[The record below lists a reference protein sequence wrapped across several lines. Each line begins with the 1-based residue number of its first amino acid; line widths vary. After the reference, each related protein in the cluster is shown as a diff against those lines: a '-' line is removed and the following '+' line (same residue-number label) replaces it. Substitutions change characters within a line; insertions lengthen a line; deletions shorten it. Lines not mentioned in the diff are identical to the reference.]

1 MTLTSLAVG
10 LDLSLT
16 AAGVA
21 SFEVFD
27 DGPPIGTARTFGRK
41 GKKGEPLYMRVSRI
55 QQLHDQIIK
64 RVFSL
69 ERLPDIAFIES
80 PAQGQTTGS
89 HHDRSWLWG
98 KVVDTL
104 LEETIPVVEVTPQK
118 AKKYATGKGN
128 ASKSEVMAAMIR
140 RHLDVEIL
148 DDNQSD
154 ALALAAMASRFRGYP
169 VEKTIS
175 KLSLEAMDGIEVG

>member
-1 MTLTSLAVG
+1 MTLTSLAIG

-41 GKKGEPLYMRVSRI
+41 GKKGESLYTRVSRI
-55 QQLHDQIIK
+55 QQLHDQIVK
-64 RVFSL
+64 QVWSF
-69 ERLPDIAFIES
+69 ERLPDIVFIES

-98 KVVDTL
+98 KVVDSL
-104 LEETIPVVEVTPQK
+104 LEELIPVIEVTPQK

-128 ASKSEVMAAMIR
+128 AGKTAVMAAMIR
-140 RHLDVEIL
+140 RHLDIEIE

-154 ALALAAMASRFRGYP
+154 ALALAAMGSRFRGYP
-169 VEKTIS
+169 VESSIS
-175 KLSLEAMDGIEVG
+175 KLCLEAMDGISVA

>member
-21 SFEVFD
+21 SFEAFD
-27 DGPPIGTARTFGRK
+27 DGPAIGTAQTFGRK
-41 GKKGEPLYMRVSRI
+41 GKKGEPLFTRVSRI

-64 RVFSL
+64 RAFSF
-69 ERLPDIAFIES
+69 ERLPDIVFIES

-104 LEETIPVVEVTPQK
+104 LDESIPVVEVTPQK

-128 ASKSEVMAAMIR
+128 AGKPAVMAAMIR
-140 RHLDVEIL
+140 RHLDIEIE

-169 VEKTIS
+169 VEEKIS
-175 KLSLEAMDGIEVG
+175 KLCLEAMDGIEIG